1 MCTSVNLDIR
11 LDVLELVQDVF
22 EQPDLAPEL
31 IERMDSDIQP
41 SMTAIAAAIQI
52 GDASAANDALSALC
66 AVLEG

>member
-1 MCTSVNLDIR
+1 MLANIRIDI
-11 LDVLELVQDVF
+11 LELVQNVF

-31 IERMDSDIQP
+31 IERMDSELQP

-52 GDASAANDALSALC
+52 GDTTAANEALSALC